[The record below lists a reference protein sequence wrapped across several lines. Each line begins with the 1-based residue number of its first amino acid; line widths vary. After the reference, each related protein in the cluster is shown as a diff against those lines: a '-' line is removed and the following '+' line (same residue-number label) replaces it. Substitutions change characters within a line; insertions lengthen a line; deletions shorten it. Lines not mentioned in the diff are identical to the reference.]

1 MNMTDVH
8 AGAAKRKAK
17 KRLGR
22 GVGSG
27 HGRTCG
33 KGDKGH
39 SSRAGYSRR
48 FAFEGGQMQ
57 LMRRVAK
64 RGFSN
69 NFFGAVVAVVNLADL
84 EAGFDAG
91 ATVDPAALQ
100 AAGLV
105 KGNFDAVKILGDGEL
120 TKKLSVKAHK
130 FSRSAASKIAAAGGT
145 TERIAG

>member
-8 AGAAKRKAK
+8 SGAAKRKAR

-33 KGDKGH
+33 KGEKGH
-39 SSRAGYSRR
+39 SSRAGFSRR

-64 RGFSN
+64 MGFSN
-69 NFFGAVVAVVNLADL
+69 NYFAARIVVVNLADL
-84 EAGFDAG
+84 ERAFESG
-91 ATVDPAALQ
+91 ATVDPAALE

-105 KGNFDAVKILGDGEL
+105 KGKYDAIKVLGDGEL
-120 TKKLSVKAHK
+120 TRKLTVKAHK
-130 FSRSAASKIAAAGGT
+130 FSRSAAEKISAAGGS
-145 TERIAG
+145 TERIPG